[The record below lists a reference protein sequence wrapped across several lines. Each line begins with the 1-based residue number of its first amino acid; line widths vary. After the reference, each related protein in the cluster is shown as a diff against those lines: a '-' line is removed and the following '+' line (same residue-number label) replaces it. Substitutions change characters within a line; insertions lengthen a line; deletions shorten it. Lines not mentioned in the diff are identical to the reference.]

1 MYHLHFHSG
10 IRRYALWS
18 ISTYSRIVRS
28 RVLATFD
35 DDKIEEEAHAASEV
49 YFKSKINEPAWD
61 DCGSD
66 EGEIADDA
74 SDLKQYLYDDL
85 RFVGDQVTMLA
96 IAGVYHLWER
106 SVKGFLESQFSD
118 NGYIPFAKVREADF
132 KKITKVLSDFGW
144 DIRDADFYSQLDNL
158 RLITNVAKHGDG
170 TSCKALLKQAP
181 DMFRKTGLNVP
192 ASARNLKLSQ
202 DDFCK
207 ATTAATE
214 FFKQFPKHLSRP
226 A

>member
-18 ISTYSRIVRS
+18 VSTYSRIVRS

-35 DDKIEEEAHAASEV
+35 DDKIEEEARAAAEV
-49 YFKSKINEPAWD
+49 YFESKMNEPAWD

-66 EGEIADDA
+66 EGEIADAA
-74 SDLKQYLYDDL
+74 SDLERYLYDDL

-106 SVKGFLESQFSD
+106 RVKEFLERQFGD
-118 NGYIPFAKVREADF
+118 NGYIPVEKVRKWDF
-132 KKITKVLSDFGW
+132 INIIKVLSAFGW
-144 DIRDADFYSQLDNL
+144 DICDADFYSQLDIL
-158 RLITNVAKHGDG
+158 HLISGVAKHGDG
-170 TSCKALLKQAP
+170 PSCKALLEQAP
-181 DMFRKTGLNVP
+181 DIFRKTGLNVP
-192 ASARNLKLSQ
+192 PSARNLKLSQ
-202 DDFCK
+202 DDFCR
-207 ATTAATE
+207 ATAAVIE
-214 FFKQFPKHLSRP
+214 FFKQFPEHLSRL